1 VNCVNKQ
8 TTTKDCFM
16 STVMAEISATAT
28 ARAVIPAGPPVIPE
42 PKESLRLV
50 QPIDAAPVP
59 EEITFLDDHPLVP
72 VFVIGAISLALAV
85 AAVGSIVFWLA
96 IRYSGVLAP

>member
-1 VNCVNKQ
+1 
-8 TTTKDCFM
+8 M
-16 STVMAEISATAT
+16 STVTAEISATGT
-28 ARAVIPAGPPVIPE
+28 ARAVIPAGPSIVPA

-50 QPIDAAPVP
+50 QPIPAAPIR

-72 VFVIGAISLALAV
+72 VFVIGGISLALAV